1 MKDLKL
7 TQDEIEILLSV
18 LSVKK
23 GELSRLLKKHMSDSQ
38 LKLKDELEPLIK
50 KVWDLKIK

>member
-23 GELSRLLKKHMSDSQ
+23 GELSRPLKKHMSDSQ